1 MSLKDKVRHLFSEM
15 FIAPKNQRAQDYH
28 HIAPKIAPLVSAL
41 NQLPGVETIASCQG
55 HACGRI
61 EAPYVYF
68 KADNDIV
75 TGIMTL
81 LRQHYQRGELHHSW
95 ELTGMFNHQSEL
107 CWSLS
112 SPYYYR
118 RFAASSVITLGW
130 HRDKVDH
137 DLQTLTQLISEVDP
151 VTTKISYPLWHEE
164 TGLDDGE
171 TRCSASSELGPMGFT
186 YTNDNLHAFA
196 GQVVAKAKDM
206 FQAHPIYCRLWAF
219 RHDEYEMLSCDLFC
233 DDDSLH
239 MPITIT
245 ACQHQQLHHLDEPDV
260 QDMTEAFHLASII
273 ICALEAQIE
282 IGRHHNEI
290 NKHVLARPLKGK
302 ETNGDIHLWKN
313 TASTST

>member
-1 MSLKDKVRHLFSEM
+1 MSLRNKVRHLFTEM
-15 FIAPKNQRAQDYH
+15 FIAPKNQRAQDYQ
-28 HIAPKIAPLVSAL
+28 HIDPKIAPLVSAL
-41 NQLPGVETIASCQG
+41 SQLPGVETIASCQG
-55 HACGRI
+55 HVAWLHGHVKP
-61 EAPYVYF
+61 PYVYF
-68 KADNDIV
+68 TANAELAQRIAK
-75 TGIMTL
+75 TL
-81 LRQHYQRGELHHSW
+81 HDSDWILAGQ
-95 ELTGMFNHQSEL
+95 FNHQHQLCFRLHSECYERAHRSWIPFQL
-107 CWSLS
+107 IYC
-112 SPYYYR
+112 
-118 RFAASSVITLGW
+118 LGW
-130 HRDKVDH
+130 HRHRVDH
-137 DLQTLTQLISEVDP
+137 DLQTLTQQISAIDP
-151 VTTKISYPLWHEE
+151 VTSDISSPLRREE
-164 TGLDDGE
+164 VGLDDNE
-171 TRCSASSELGPMGFT
+171 VTCSTASELGPTGFT

-260 QDMTEAFHLASII
+260 QDMTEALHLASLI

-290 NKHVLARPLKGK
+290 NEHVLARPLKGK
-302 ETNGDIHLWKN
+302 ETNGDIYLWKN